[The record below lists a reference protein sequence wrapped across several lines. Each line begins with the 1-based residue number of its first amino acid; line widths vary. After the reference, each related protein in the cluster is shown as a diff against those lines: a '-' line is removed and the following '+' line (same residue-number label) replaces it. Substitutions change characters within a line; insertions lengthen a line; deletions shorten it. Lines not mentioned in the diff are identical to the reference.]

1 MKGAL
6 AFFIF
11 IFIVFGSLSHFIV
24 RVFLYTV
31 VFECGRGLASC
42 LLCDGSPSFALGG
55 GVVVGPAPRRLVG
68 ASPRALCVMFRRWCS
83 LAFLAYMAAVS
94 GNF

>member
-11 IFIVFGSLSHFIV
+11 VDVFGSLSHFIV
-24 RVFLYTV
+24 CVFLYTV
-31 VFECGRGLASC
+31 VFECRRGLASC

-55 GVVVGPAPRRLVG
+55 GVLVGPAPWRLVG
-68 ASPRALCVMFRRWCS
+68 ASPRALCFLFRRWCS